1 MKEYCWNC
9 NKKLSPKM
17 IERAKQENNSYC
29 SELCFRH
36 HEGKNWHKLYIKTN
50 SEARGL
56 EDKIH
61 RRNMQIKELKAQLKP
76 YLDNENVVFGN
87 NK

>member
-1 MKEYCWNC
+1 MNNKEMAIVQKHYDDFN
-9 NKKLSPKM
+9 
-17 IERAKQENNSYC
+17 
-29 SELCFRH
+29 
-36 HEGKNWHKLYIKTN
+36 
-50 SEARGL
+50 L
-56 EDKIH
+56 EIQQFKEKIH